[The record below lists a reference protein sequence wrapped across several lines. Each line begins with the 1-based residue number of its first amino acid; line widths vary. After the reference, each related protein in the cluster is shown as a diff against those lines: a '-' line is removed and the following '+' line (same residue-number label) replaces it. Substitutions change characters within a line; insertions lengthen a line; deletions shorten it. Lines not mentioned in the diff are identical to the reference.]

1 MTGVRAI
8 VHPGGI
14 EGGRASVP
22 GDKSIS
28 HRWLILATTGLG
40 RSELRG
46 LPASLDVR
54 ATASCLAEIAPTE
67 AGVALEGWASNP
79 AAEANGDRSTT
90 NDPRPRGRGLVIEGR
105 GRRALHPS
113 KGPLNCANSGTTMR
127 LLAGVVASTPF
138 ETVLQGDPSLTGR
151 PMERVARPLRAM
163 GAEVSTTDGRA
174 PVAVRGGALNGIEHR
189 TTVPSAQVKG
199 AVLLAGVAARG
210 ETTVLEPAAT
220 RDHTERGL
228 ARLGAPVS
236 FEPGRA
242 TVRAFQHGGF
252 SAEVPGD
259 VSSAAFLVAAAVL
272 SGKALVIDDV
282 GLNPTRT
289 TFLRVLERMGVAVR
303 TATGGEELGEPVGSL
318 EVGPGGALLGTVVGA
333 DELPLVIDEVPMLA
347 LLAAHATDQTRFEG
361 AAELRVK
368 ESDRLAAAVVT
379 LRSLGGGAEIVGD
392 DLIVGGGG
400 LVGGEVDAHGDHRM
414 AMAAVVSALAA
425 KGPVSIDGIEAVEVS
440 FPGFVPTMRALGAR
454 IEVEG

>member
-1 MTGVRAI
+1 
-8 VHPGGI
+8 
-14 EGGRASVP
+14 
-22 GDKSIS
+22 
-28 HRWLILATTGLG
+28 
-40 RSELRG
+40 
-46 LPASLDVR
+46 
-54 ATASCLAEIAPTE
+54 
-67 AGVALEGWASNP
+67 
-79 AAEANGDRSTT
+79 
-90 NDPRPRGRGLVIEGR
+90 
-105 GRRALHPS
+105 
-113 KGPLNCANSGTTMR
+113 MR

-163 GAEVSTTDGRA
+163 GAEVRTTDGRA
-174 PVAVRGGALNGIEHR
+174 PVAVRGGALNGIEHL

-368 ESDRLAAAVVT
+368 ESDRLDATVVT

-400 LVGGEVDAHGDHRM
+400 LGGGEVDAHGDHRM

-425 KGPVSIDGIEAVEVS
+425 KGPVSIDGIDAVEVS